1 MAIWGIS
8 TQSEYAANY
17 YAIPKNLIDTDR
29 NRTPHNCFADDRGWV
44 YRHYKDAER
53 SGLSTN
59 YYDEVLVNVAGLG
72 TTRDPNGSRI
82 TGLGAATPVAVF
94 FEDPNRSSKICVS
107 AGGTD
112 RIARVGGAA
121 TGYVHVVWNEPVF
134 CSAGATVNIKANTG
148 VGTVATFL
156 VGTAISMTPNVPIAV
171 HYGTRSSGSS
181 TGYGYTM
188 MQNYNG
194 QIGNRIAFKFTT
206 NLGIGTVLNVHVA
219 GNVVGTITDFQNTAA
234 EKTFTSNMIRNVGG
248 AGTYFGGGI
257 AGVSTYPHA
266 VRGVGIGTTTLT
278 IK

>member
-17 YAIPKNLIDTDR
+17 YAIPKHLTDVDR
-29 NRTPHNCFADDRGWV
+29 NRTPHNCFADDRGWI
-44 YRHYKDAER
+44 YRHYGDKVY
-53 SGLSTN
+53 SGLSTS
-59 YYDEVLVNVAGLG
+59 YYDEVLVDVSGLG
-72 TTRDPNGSRI
+72 TTRNPNGSRI
-82 TGLGAATPVAVF
+82 TGLGAATPTAIF
-94 FEDPNRSSKICVS
+94 FEEPNAASPISIG

-112 RIARVGGAA
+112 RITRVGGAA

-148 VGTVATFL
+148 AGTSFI
-156 VGTAISMTPNVPIAV
+156 VGTAISMTPNVPIPV
-171 HYGTRSSGSS
+171 HYGTYTSGST
-181 TGYGYTM
+181 TGYGYTF

-206 NLGIGTVLNVHVA
+206 NLGIGTVLNIHVA
-219 GNVVGTITDFQNTAA
+219 GNVVGTITDFQNSTA
-234 EKTFTSNMIRNVGG
+234 EKTFTSDMVRNVGG
-248 AGTYFGGGI
+248 AGTFYGGGI
-257 AGVSTYPHA
+257 AGVGTYPHA